1 MNELFS
7 STPNNKNVMYC
18 QSSVELCLYD
28 EDPMKYDNLIF
39 STEVDITS
47 LTVGKKETKEY
58 ITDPEV
64 KAFAADVDC

>member
-1 MNELFS
+1 
-7 STPNNKNVMYC
+7 MYC

-28 EDPMKYDNLIF
+28 EDPMKYDDVIF

-64 KAFAADVDC
+64 KAFTTDVDCLTERT

>member
-1 MNELFS
+1 
-7 STPNNKNVMYC
+7 MYR

-47 LTVGKKETKEY
+47 LTVGKKETREY

-64 KAFAADVDC
+64 KTFATEELEDFNG